1 MILEILRENMKKNTN
16 THILIKKSMIEIDNN
31 FGRID
36 FIFVQSVNTR
46 EAILK
51 TILPIFYKKIH
62 TKY

>member
-1 MILEILRENMKKNTN
+1 
-16 THILIKKSMIEIDNN
+16 MIEIDNN

>member
-1 MILEILRENMKKNTN
+1 
-16 THILIKKSMIEIDNN
+16 MIEIDNN

-62 TKY
+62 IKY